1 MTSLKSWLRCLLV
14 VCICCTAGVQAE
26 EIDTSDIHRSSAVYG
41 DASRTDHVLQTLDI
55 YQKRSDIRA
64 NPQRTKPVVI
74 YIHGGGW
81 FFGDKADVYAKP
93 ASFLS
98 HDMLFVSANCR
109 LQAEYTL
116 LDQLEAGGHL
126 VSLIATDPRYLK
138 QVGLSPSNLKGVVAI
153 NSNAYDVAHR
163 MANSKDYLE
172 QRRIRLTFGE
182 PEKVWTTVSPI
193 SHVGVLGRETTLPAF
208 ALLHVAEDEV
218 QAEQARRFARQ
229 LQDARS
235 EVLII
240 PANSKTRDT
249 IDQELGIRED
259 TTSLALMAFLRAKL

>member
-1 MTSLKSWLRCLLV
+1 MTSFKSWLRCLLV
-14 VCICCTAGVQAE
+14 VCICCTTGVHAE
-26 EIDTSDIHRSSAVYG
+26 EIDTSDLHRSSAVYG

-109 LQAEYTL
+109 LQ
-116 LDQLEAGGHL
+116 DAG
-126 VSLIATDPRYLK
+126 
-138 QVGLSPSNLKGVVAI
+138 
-153 NSNAYDVAHR
+153 
-163 MANSKDYLE
+163 
-172 QRRIRLTFGE
+172 
-182 PEKVWTTVSPI
+182 
-193 SHVGVLGRETTLPAF
+193 
-208 ALLHVAEDEV
+208 
-218 QAEQARRFARQ
+218 
-229 LQDARS
+229 S